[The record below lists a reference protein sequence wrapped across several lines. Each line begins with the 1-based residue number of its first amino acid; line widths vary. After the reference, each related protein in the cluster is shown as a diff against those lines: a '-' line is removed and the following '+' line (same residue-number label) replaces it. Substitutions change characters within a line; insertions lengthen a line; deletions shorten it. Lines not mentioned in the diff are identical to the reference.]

1 MTSGTRGTKRWVLRF
16 ERRQPLYLEPLT
28 GWTADDDPIADV
40 ELQFDS
46 LNSAI
51 RFAERQGI
59 DYRVQDQGHASERVP
74 QHDN

>member
-1 MTSGTRGTKRWVLRF
+1 MTSDTRGAAHWVLRF
-16 ERRQPLYLEPLT
+16 ERSLPLYLEPLM

-40 ELQFDS
+40 ELKFGS

-59 DYRVQDQGHASERVP
+59 NYRVQDQRHAPERAT

>member
-1 MTSGTRGTKRWVLRF
+1 M
-16 ERRQPLYLEPLT
+16 

-40 ELQFDS
+40 EIKFGS

-59 DYRVQDQGHASERVP
+59 NYRVQGKRYAPERAS